1 MNNND
6 AISISKRIKSFG
18 HAFRGI
24 RILLTTQHNALLH
37 VVAAIAVIIL
47 GLFFGISL
55 IEWSVVVLCIAT
67 VISAEAFNTA
77 IEFLSDA
84 ISTDHHPLIGKA
96 KDVAA
101 GAVLITAIG
110 ALAVGLLVF
119 VPHILSIFRS

>member
-6 AISISKRIKSFG
+6 TISISKRIKSFG

-24 RILLTTQHNALLH
+24 GTLLATQHNALLH
-37 VVAAIAVIIL
+37 VIAAVTVIVL
-47 GLFFGISL
+47 GLFFGISP
-55 IEWSVVVLCIAT
+55 IEWAVVALSIAT

-77 IEFLSDA
+77 IEFLCDA
-84 ISTDHHPLIGKA
+84 VSTDHHPLIGKA

-119 VPHILSIFRS
+119 VPHVLRMFRS